1 MKFLQNL
8 FKRSSDEDADEDD
21 EDFGSEDFVS
31 NDDGSDVDEGVSTD
45 VIIDDDDNFDSNN
58 ADNPDD
64 DDDDVQDGD
73 DDKKDKSRKLIF
85 AGVGA
90 GVLVIGIA
98 AGSAVWMMGDGDTT
112 KPPPPNDERIRLAI
126 PPKSGSLNALTDQ
139 SDISPK
145 SGSLNA
151 LTGQSDIPPEGEPAE
166 DTGEDEQA
174 QGEQTEAEQS
184 GEATD
189 GEQKDQGP
197 SLLATP
203 KADGDGGSLNALSGA
218 SGEGLIIPSVTS
230 TSFRRTR
237 NLQKAGPLASAP
249 NKGLLETIEGI
260 AKPLPKVDSSGRK
273 PWEVYARPL
282 TGSEKGQHVAVMVTG
297 LGLSRAA
304 TMAAIRKL
312 PPQVSLVFEPYGKN
326 LEDWLLRARL
336 AGHEVFVSLPM
347 ESTKFPNQDP
357 GPMALTTTAQV
368 ADNLKRLQNIL
379 SSFGGYVGVVST
391 MGSKFSTADGQM
403 KPILKEV
410 KKRGLMFVD
419 AAATSKSTAPT
430 IAAEIELPVVKNNL
444 VIDDPPTSKSIQ
456 DRFKRLETFA
466 SNNASAIAM
475 VRPYP
480 VSIHQLQAWTLTLA
494 EKQLALVPVSS
505 LVGKQRIK

>member
-1 MKFLQNL
+1 
-8 FKRSSDEDADEDD
+8 
-21 EDFGSEDFVS
+21 
-31 NDDGSDVDEGVSTD
+31 
-45 VIIDDDDNFDSNN
+45 
-58 ADNPDD
+58 
-64 DDDDVQDGD
+64 
-73 DDKKDKSRKLIF
+73 
-85 AGVGA
+85 
-90 GVLVIGIA
+90 
-98 AGSAVWMMGDGDTT
+98 MGDGNTT

-139 SDISPK
+139 SDI
-145 SGSLNA
+145 
-151 LTGQSDIPPEGEPAE
+151 PPEGEPAE
-166 DTGEDEQA
+166 DTDEDEQA
-174 QGEQTEAEQS
+174 QGEQTETEQS
-184 GEATD
+184 EEATD
-189 GEQKDQGP
+189 GEQRNQGP
-197 SLLATP
+197 SLLATQ

-218 SGEGLIIPSVTS
+218 SGGGAQGLIIPSVTS

-347 ESTKFPNQDP
+347 ESAKFPNQDP

-403 KPILKEV
+403 KPILEEV

-430 IAAEIELPVVKNNL
+430 IAAEIELPVVKNNI
-444 VIDDPPTSKSIQ
+444 VIDDPPASKSIQ